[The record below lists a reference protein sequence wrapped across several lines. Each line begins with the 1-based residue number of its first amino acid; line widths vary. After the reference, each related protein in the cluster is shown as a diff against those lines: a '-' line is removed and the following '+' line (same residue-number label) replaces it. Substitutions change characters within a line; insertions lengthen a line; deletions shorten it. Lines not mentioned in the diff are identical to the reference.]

1 MFSINIFIKK
11 LILMSTLRKK
21 TDIKPILRLERTW
34 KKKDYTIGRLFFKG
48 QFFCNTIE
56 DTDRGLTSDM
66 TVEEIND
73 IKIPQKTAIPTG
85 IYRVDLNTVSP
96 KYSKK
101 DYYKKLCDGKLPR
114 LENVKGYD
122 GILIHCGNTAED
134 SAGCVIVGENKAVG
148 KVLNSRATFE
158 RLLKALYDCSEEIFI
173 EII

>member
-1 MFSINIFIKK
+1 ME
-11 LILMSTLRKK
+11 

-66 TVEEIND
+66 TEEEIMA
-73 IKIPQKTAIPTG
+73 IKVPEKTAIPTG
-85 IYRVDLNTVSP
+85 LYHIDMNTVSP

-114 LENVKGYD
+114 LEDVKGFI
-122 GILIHCGNTAED
+122 GVLIHCGNTAED
-134 SAGCVIVGENKAVG
+134 SAGCIIVGLNKAKG
-148 KVLNSRATFE
+148 KVLESKAIFE
-158 RLLKALYDCSEEIFI
+158 RLLVELQDYQDDIWI
-173 EII
+173 EIV